1 MYTQFFVYIPTQVN
15 EIIEQNDNWRVRGGL
30 AAVVGEAWWPRM
42 SEKKKESVVRVIID
56 HSKTGCP
63 CNG

>member
-15 EIIEQNDNWRVRGGL
+15 EIIEQNDNWRVWGGL